1 MEELFKFFETYT
13 KNSELINQQK
23 PKNEIFNQSSVK
35 TTEPSKTKKTFKP
48 PYNMYRDEA
57 TSYIEI
63 VVPGFKKEQLN
74 ILIDNKVLKVT
85 GARDVIS
92 NKIMVVND
100 FNLGEKFEVEFNI
113 NDDVIVTDSVEAK
126 YNEGILLI
134 SFKKKT
140 NKTFK
145 NNIKINY
152 V

>member
-1 MEELFKFFETYT
+1 MEEIFMLLDGLYKE
-13 KNSELINQQK
+13 SELNQQK
-23 PKNEIFNQSSVK
+23 QIFNQNSVK

-48 PYNMYRDEA
+48 PYNMYKDEA
-57 TSYIEI
+57 KSYIEI
-63 VVPGFKKEQLN
+63 IVPGFKKEQLN
-74 ILIDNKVLKVT
+74 ISIDDKVLKVT

-92 NKIMVVND
+92 NKILVVND
-100 FNLGEKFEVEFNI
+100 FKLGDEFEIEFNI

-140 NKTFK
+140 GKSFK